1 MDHEGREQVGAVD
14 VLTSGES
21 CGNELVEALVDG
33 IGPCDE
39 GVAAFCAPQQFHPA
53 PLLAS
58 RLYSIY
64 IESMVS
70 TLQARPWS
78 SRADS
83 CNPPATVR
91 IAGRVLKPTPVFDT
105 YWRFAAARQQ
115 VYLARLG
122 EASAPAVPDPVLA
135 HHRFTNCFRAAD
147 RVSQYLIGHVSYRGD
162 QAWQE
167 VFFRTLL
174 FKVFNKIQTWQLL
187 EEHLGEITWQGY
199 DYEAMNRVLSRA
211 FTSGARLYSA
221 AYITPPPHL
230 GEQRKHRNHLRLV
243 KMMMD
248 QRAPERVQ
256 GAASMSEAYHVLLG
270 FPALGPFLAYQ
281 YLIDL
286 NYAAGLSFSE
296 LDFVVPGPGARDG
309 IRKCFGTAASGI
321 EAETIRYMADTQ
333 EEHFARLG
341 LTFTGLRGRPLHL
354 IDCQNLFCEV
364 DKYARVVHPDIAGI
378 SGRSRIKQVYRA
390 DSAPLTAWFP
400 PKWGINP

>member
-1 MDHEGREQVGAVD
+1 
-14 VLTSGES
+14 
-21 CGNELVEALVDG
+21 
-33 IGPCDE
+33 
-39 GVAAFCAPQQFHPA
+39 
-53 PLLAS
+53 
-58 RLYSIY
+58 
-64 IESMVS
+64 MVT
-70 TLQARPWS
+70 TLQARPQI
-78 SRADS
+78 RQAED
-83 CNPPATVR
+83 CDPPATVR
-91 IAGRVLKPTPVFDT
+91 ISGRVLKPTPVFDT
-105 YWRFAAARQQ
+105 YWRFAAARHQ

-122 EASAPAVPDPVLA
+122 EVSAPAVPDPVLVQ
-135 HHRFTNCFRAAD
+135 HRFTNCFRAAD
-147 RVSQYLIGHVSYRGD
+147 RVSQYLIRHVSYRGD

-174 FKVFNKIQTWQLL
+174 FKVFNKVQTWQLL

-199 DYEAMNRVLSRA
+199 DYGALDQVLSRA
-211 FTSGARLYSA
+211 FASGTRLYSA

-243 KMMMD
+243 EMLME
-248 QRAPERVQ
+248 QGAPEQVQ
-256 GAASMSEAYHVLLG
+256 EAASMREAYQVLLG

-296 LDFVVPGPGARDG
+296 MDFVVPGPGARDG
-309 IRKCFGTAASGI
+309 IRKCFGANASGI
-321 EAETIRYMADTQ
+321 EAEVIRYMADNQ

-341 LTFTGLRGRPLHL
+341 LTFRGLRGRPLQL

-378 SGRSRIKQVYRA
+378 SGRSRIKQLYRP